1 MSGTTKQSTNG
12 RKKKSSL
19 PDTTG
24 SRPRHASAATS
35 RGMKTPVFFSQ
46 NQTTFSSPCTQP
58 NSQPKNCPARVELS
72 RVTQNICGN
81 ASNEAAAANT
91 THGRHTFHTLAHAGA
106 SPRPTSSPP
115 TSLLNTSTAAPCKS
129 AMHAPTNIITTKLCA
144 CTSGSSPAMRP
155 AASIGLKAKG
165 KRQKAK
171 EESAAA

>member
-12 RKKKSSL
+12 RKKQRSL

-81 ASNEAAAANT
+81 ARKDAAASNT
-91 THGRHTFHTLAHAGA
+91 THGRPTPHTLHHTGA
-106 SPRPTSSPP
+106 SPSPTHHP
-115 TSLLNTSTAAPCKS
+115 TPL
-129 AMHAPTNIITTKLCA
+129 
-144 CTSGSSPAMRP
+144 
-155 AASIGLKAKG
+155 
-165 KRQKAK
+165 
-171 EESAAA
+171 